1 MCNIPFYAVWGK
13 KKKKPHSENELVH
26 LHNKRN
32 QQQQQIAIVFKA
44 DNCTD
49 DNKKEPFFSAL

>member
-1 MCNIPFYAVWGK
+1 MLCGGK
-13 KKKKPHSENELVH
+13 KHSENELVH
-26 LHNKRN
+26 LHNKGN

-49 DNKKEPFFSAL
+49 DNKKAPFFSALWGTSLV

>member
-1 MCNIPFYAVWGK
+1 MLCVGK
-13 KKKKPHSENELVH
+13 KKNKPQHSENELVH

-32 QQQQQIAIVFKA
+32 QQQQQIAIMFKA